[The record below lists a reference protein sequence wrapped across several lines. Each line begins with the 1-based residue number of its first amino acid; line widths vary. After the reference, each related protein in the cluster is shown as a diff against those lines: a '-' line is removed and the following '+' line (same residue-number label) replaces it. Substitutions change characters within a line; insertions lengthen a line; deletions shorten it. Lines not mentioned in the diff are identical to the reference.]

1 MLIVFQLVLDIC
13 NIKSKLE
20 KGLKALDFMDININ
34 TMSNWLT
41 EVEQKLDEIENT
53 QLSEEN
59 LDSHIKYIQVK
70 F

>member
-1 MLIVFQLVLDIC
+1 
-13 NIKSKLE
+13 
-20 KGLKALDFMDININ
+20 MDININ